1 MSTNN
6 LLGRRNFIKGIGAA
20 SIAIAAPA
28 MAISE
33 KTDGVEW
40 DKEVEILIVGSGF
53 AGLAAAIEATRQG
66 AKDVHIFEKMSYY
79 GGNSAINGGLFAAP
93 QTPMQKKEGIKD
105 SVDTMVQD
113 QVNAGRGI
121 ADVALLD
128 HIATVSY
135 THLTLPT
142 ICSV

>member
-79 GGNSAINGGLFAAP
+79 GGNSAINGGLSAGL
-93 QTPMQKKEGIKD
+93 QT
-105 SVDTMVQD
+105 
-113 QVNAGRGI
+113 N
-121 ADVALLD
+121 
-128 HIATVSY
+128 H
-135 THLTLPT
+135 H
-142 ICSV
+142 